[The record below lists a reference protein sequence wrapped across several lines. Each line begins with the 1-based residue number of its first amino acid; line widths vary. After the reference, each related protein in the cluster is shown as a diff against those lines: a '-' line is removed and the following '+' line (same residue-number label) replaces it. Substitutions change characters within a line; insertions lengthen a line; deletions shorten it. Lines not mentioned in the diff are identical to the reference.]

1 MILSFNVLERCQN
14 KLQLNHITLEREN
27 FCNLVAE
34 WGLGNLGLFLLSTTN
49 FLIINV
55 NKLSGPHVTVF
66 YYVQKVSY

>member
-14 KLQLNHITLEREN
+14 KLQLNQEN